1 MDLFWGRYHVDGLFS
16 IGISP
21 SAPTSPHLDWT
32 SFLSRAVSRPF
43 TRMVMEHPG
52 QHEPHLMTPLG
63 FPSKMW
69 GTSTLGDTCGLFK
82 KTLGP
87 KKNGGEVEKMGFLSN

>member
-1 MDLFWGRYHVDGLFS
+1 
-16 IGISP
+16 
-21 SAPTSPHLDWT
+21 
-32 SFLSRAVSRPF
+32 
-43 TRMVMEHPG
+43 MEHPG

-82 KTLGP
+82 KTLGQ